1 MKKILIWLERPKI
14 IVPAVL
20 IVAIIVGFIVYHFI
34 GRTPV
39 VILPDVS
46 NNQIVSS
53 IGSDQNSINLA
64 FPKAGRLAEVSVQ
77 VGDIVKK
84 GDILVSLDAV
94 DALGAVN
101 QTKGA
106 LELAKAQYASLNVQ
120 YANAK
125 NQQDVLVENAYR
137 TLLTSNLMAV
147 AEKADYDKS
156 YMPIDNG
163 QVLQITGAY
172 TCDKEGSYKIKPYAS
187 GATSGY
193 SFTFSGLEEGIGNLT
208 NYTAQPFGKCGLFIQ
223 FPVGYSGTDINWIIN
238 IPNNKSS
245 TYTTNKNAYDLAVAT
260 RDQVLNQLEANLGK
274 GNSMDANIAQASI
287 NVAEGAYEVAQANY
301 QNDFIVAPTDGAVT
315 FVDSN
320 LKVGQVVAAN
330 KILITILK
338 K

>member
-14 IVPAVL
+14 IIPAVF
-20 IVAIIVGFIVYHFI
+20 IVAIIIGFIAYRFI
-34 GRTPV
+34 GQTPV
-39 VILPDVS
+39 VVLPNVS
-46 NNQIVSS
+46 NNQTISS
-53 IGSDQNSINLA
+53 IGSDQNSVDLA

-77 VGDIVKK
+77 VGDTVKK
-84 GDILVSLDAV
+84 GDILASLDAS

-147 AEKADYDKS
+147 AEKADYDKT

-163 QVLQITGAY
+163 QVLQISGAY
-172 TCDKEGSYKIKPYAS
+172 TCDREGSYEIKPYAS

-193 SFTFSGLEEGIGNLT
+193 SFTFSGLEEGTGELT
-208 NYTAQPFGKCGLFIQ
+208 NYTAQPLGNCGLFVQ
-223 FPVGYSGTDINWIIN
+223 FPVGYSGTDIKWVID
-238 IPNNKSS
+238 IPNTKASS
-245 TYTTNKNAYDLAVAT
+245 YTTNKNAYDLAVAN
-260 RDQVLNQLEANLGK
+260 RDQVLKQLEANLGK

-287 NVAEGAYEVAQANY
+287 DVAEGAYEVAQANY
-301 QNDFIVAPTDGAVT
+301 QNDLIIAPADGVVT
-315 FVDSN
+315 FADSN

-330 KILITILK
+330 KTLITILK

>member
-14 IVPAVL
+14 IIPAVL
-20 IVAIIVGFIVYHFI
+20 IVAILIGFIAYQFI
-34 GRTPV
+34 VQTPV
-39 VILPDVS
+39 VVLPDVS
-46 NNQIVSS
+46 NSTSLS

-64 FPKAGRLAEVSVQ
+64 FPKAGRLATVAVESGSV
-77 VGDIVKK
+77 VKK
-84 GDILVSLDAV
+84 GDVLASLDAS

-106 LELAKAQYASLNVQ
+106 LELAKAQYASLDVQ

-125 NQQDVLVENAYR
+125 NQQDVLVKNAYR

-147 AEKADYDKS
+147 AEKADYDKT

-172 TCDKEGSYKIKPYAS
+172 TCDKEGSYEIKPYAS
-187 GATSGY
+187 GAVSGY
-193 SFTFSGLEEGIGNLT
+193 SFTFSGLEEGTGDLT
-208 NYTAQPFGKCGLFIQ
+208 NYTAQPLGKCGLFVQ
-223 FPVGYSGTDINWIIN
+223 FPVGYSGTDIKWVIS
-238 IPNNKSS
+238 IPNTKASV
-245 TYTTNKNAYDLAVAT
+245 YTTNKNAYDLAIAN
-260 RDQVLNQLEANLGK
+260 RDQVLKQLEANLGK
-274 GNSMDANIAQASI
+274 GSSTDANIAQASI

-301 QNDFIVAPTDGAVT
+301 QNDFILAPADGTVT

-320 LKVGQVVAAN
+320 LKVGQVVSAN
-330 KILITILK
+330 KTLITILK